1 MPHTIF
7 IMLRPYLGNIGHIS
21 VIISFVAAVVSTYA
35 YWQATRPQV
44 LSNKQVTDQWLKF
57 ARGAFYVHTL
67 AIFTICASL
76 LSIIFNHYF
85 EYHYAWD
92 NSSWSLPFGYAISC
106 FWQDQEGSFLLWMF
120 WNVVLGVLLINT
132 TLRKTRNASI
142 EAPTMTIFALVQVFL
157 ASMILG
163 VVIWGDFKVG
173 SSPFLTLKES
183 MPNIPIWKTNPDFVP
198 KDGNG
203 LNPLLQNYWMVIHPP
218 TLFLGFAMTLVPF
231 AFCMAGLWK
240 KQYTEWIKP
249 ALPWTLTAAVVLGTG
264 IMMGG
269 IWAYETLNFGGY
281 WNWDPVENA
290 VYVPWL
296 VLVGSFHTMLM
307 ARKNSTALK
316 YTIILVLAQFIL
328 IVYSTFLARSGILG
342 NASVHSFTDLG
353 LSGQLLIYL
362 LTFIVVSVVLSTIR
376 WKHLPQ
382 DEAEIST
389 FSREFWVF
397 SGVLMLCLASFQ
409 VIVTTSIPV
418 YNKIGEIFG
427 AKLNMAL
434 PTNQVEHFT
443 QFQMWFFV
451 LITAL
456 SGVAQFFWW
465 KRVQK
470 NSLNKLINPLI
481 VSLLLSA
488 VIITFAKVN
497 DWKYIILLTAA
508 MFSIAANGSI
518 LLDILKGK
526 FKVAGGAITHIGL
539 AVMLIGIM
547 FSSGYSKV
555 VSLNFSGAKIF
566 TNESDNKENALL
578 WLNRP
583 TELSEFSFTYKGQF
597 VDVRNAPG
605 YIEKKYVWPVPG
617 SNYKGIARADVVDGD
632 KTYFKRGDT
641 LEYEAENTYYQIEY
655 SDKDGKKFNFYPR
668 VQDNEKMGTV
678 LSPDIKKFW
687 NKDIYAFVSGPPTAE
702 DERDWSRPEEFAVAV
717 GDTFFINDYVA
728 ILENV
733 EGIKEVDGI
742 ALSEGDAAARASV
755 KILDRNVAVTMR
767 PVFAIRNR
775 EIWSKPEVNT
785 ELGVRLQLSKI
796 DPVSGKFAFTVSRG
810 QREFLVLKATE
821 KPHINLLWIGFFM
834 IIVGITIA
842 AVRRF
847 QLVAAEG

>member
-1 MPHTIF
+1 
-7 IMLRPYLGNIGHIS
+7 
-21 VIISFVAAVVSTYA
+21 
-35 YWQATRPQV
+35 
-44 LSNKQVTDQWLKF
+44 
-57 ARGAFYVHTL
+57 
-67 AIFTICASL
+67 
-76 LSIIFNHYF
+76 
-85 EYHYAWD
+85 
-92 NSSWSLPFGYAISC
+92 
-106 FWQDQEGSFLLWMF
+106 
-120 WNVVLGVLLINT
+120 
-132 TLRKTRNASI
+132 
-142 EAPTMTIFALVQVFL
+142 
-157 ASMILG
+157 
-163 VVIWGDFKVG
+163 
-173 SSPFLTLKES
+173 
-183 MPNIPIWKTNPDFVP
+183 
-198 KDGNG
+198 
-203 LNPLLQNYWMVIHPP
+203 
-218 TLFLGFAMTLVPF
+218 
-231 AFCMAGLWK
+231 
-240 KQYTEWIKP
+240 
-249 ALPWTLTAAVVLGTG
+249 
-264 IMMGG
+264 
-269 IWAYETLNFGGY
+269 
-281 WNWDPVENA
+281 
-290 VYVPWL
+290 
-296 VLVGSFHTMLM
+296 MLM

-316 YTIILVLAQFIL
+316 YTIILVIAQFIL

-451 LITAL
+451 LITSL

-470 NSLNKLINPLI
+470 DSLNKLINPLVI
-481 VSLLLSA
+481 SLLASA
-488 VIITFAKVN
+488 IIITFAKVN
-497 DWKYIILLTAA
+497 NWKYIVLLTAA

-641 LEYEAENTYYQIEY
+641 LEYEAENTYFQIEY
-655 SDKDGKKFNFYPR
+655 SDKDGKKFNLYPR
-668 VQDNEKMGTV
+668 VQDYVKLGSV
-678 LSPDIKKFW
+678 LSHFIMKFW
-687 NKDIYAFVSGPPTAE
+687 N
-702 DERDWSRPEEFAVAV
+702 
-717 GDTFFINDYVA
+717 
-728 ILENV
+728 
-733 EGIKEVDGI
+733 
-742 ALSEGDAAARASV
+742 
-755 KILDRNVAVTMR
+755 
-767 PVFAIRNR
+767 
-775 EIWSKPEVNT
+775 
-785 ELGVRLQLSKI
+785 
-796 DPVSGKFAFTVSRG
+796 
-810 QREFLVLKATE
+810 
-821 KPHINLLWIGFFM
+821 
-834 IIVGITIA
+834 
-842 AVRRF
+842 
-847 QLVAAEG
+847 

>member
-1 MPHTIF
+1 
-7 IMLRPYLGNIGHIS
+7 MLRSYLGNIGHTS
-21 VIISFVAAVVSTYA
+21 VIIAFVAAVVSTYA
-35 YWQATRPQV
+35 YWQASRTQN
-44 LSNKQVTDQWLKF
+44 LSIESWLKF
-57 ARGAFYVHTL
+57 ARKAFYVHTL

-92 NSSWSLPFGYAISC
+92 NSSLSLPLGYAISC

-120 WNVVLGVLLINT
+120 WNVVLGVILINT
-132 TLRKTRNASI
+132 TLRKTKNGGM

-163 VVIWGDFKVG
+163 VVLWGEFKIG
-173 SSPFLTLKES
+173 STPFLTLRES
-183 MPNIPIWKTNPDFVP
+183 MPNIPIWKTNPNFIP

-231 AFCMAGLWK
+231 AFCIAGLWK
-240 KQYTEWIKP
+240 KQYVEWIKP
-249 ALPWTLTAAVVLGTG
+249 ALPWTLAAAVILGTG

-296 VLVGSFHTMLM
+296 VLVASFHTMLL
-307 ARKNSTALK
+307 ARKSSTALK
-316 YTIILVLAQFIL
+316 YTIILVIAQFIL
-328 IVYSTFLARSGILG
+328 IIYSTFLARSGILG

-362 LTFIVVSVVLSTIR
+362 LTFIVFAVALSIIR
-376 WKHLPQ
+376 WKYLPK
-382 DEAEIST
+382 DEIEIST
-389 FSREFWVF
+389 YSREFWVF
-397 SGVLMLCLASFQ
+397 TGVLMLCLAAFQ

-418 YNKIGEIFG
+418 YNKIAEIFG
-427 AKLNMAL
+427 GKLNMAL

-443 QFQMWFFV
+443 QFQLWFFIA
-451 LITAL
+451 ITAL

-465 KRVQK
+465 KRI
-470 NSLNKLINPLI
+470 NKENLSKLLNPLI
-481 VSLLLSA
+481 ISLLVSA
-488 VIITFAKVN
+488 LIITFAKVN
-497 DWKYIILLTAA
+497 NWKYIVLLTAT

-518 LLDILKGK
+518 LTDILKGK
-526 FKVAGGAITHIGL
+526 FKVAGGAITHIGIAL
-539 AVMLIGIM
+539 MLLGIM

-566 TNESDNKENALL
+566 TNETDNKENALL

-597 VDVRNAPG
+597 VDVRNVPG
-605 YIEKKYVWPVPG
+605 YIEKKYIMPVPG

-632 KTYFKRGDT
+632 KTFYKRGDT
-641 LEYEAENTYYQIEY
+641 LEFEGENTYYQIEY
-655 SDKDGKKFNFYPR
+655 TDKSGKHFNMYPR
-668 VQDNEKMGTV
+668 TQENEKMGRV
-678 LSPDIKKFW
+678 DSPDIKKFW
-687 NKDIYAFVSGPPTAE
+687 NKDIYAFVSGPPVAE
-702 DERDWSRPEEFAVAV
+702 DERDWSRPEEFAVAI
-717 GDTFFINDYVA
+717 GDTFFVNDYVA

-733 EGIKEVDGI
+733 EGIKEVDGM
-742 ALSEGDAAARASV
+742 ALAEGDAAARASV
-755 KILDRNVAVTMR
+755 RILDRDVSVTMR

-775 EIWSKPEVNT
+775 EIWSKPEVNN
-785 ELGVRLQLSKI
+785 EMGLRLHLTKI
-796 DPVSGKFAFTVSRG
+796 DPTSGKFSFSASQG
-810 QREFLVLKATE
+810 QREFLVMKATE
-821 KPHINLLWIGFFM
+821 KPHINLLWFGFLLV
-834 IIVGITIA
+834 IIGITLATI
-842 AVRRF
+842 RRF
-847 QLVAAEG
+847 RIIGAE

>member
-1 MPHTIF
+1 
-7 IMLRPYLGNIGHIS
+7 MLRPYLGSIGHIS
-21 VIISFVAAVVSTYA
+21 VIISFVAALVSTFA
-35 YWQATRPQV
+35 YWQATRPAI
-44 LSNKQVTDQWLKF
+44 LNNKQDTDQWLRF
-57 ARGAFYVHTL
+57 ARGAFYTHTA
-67 AIFTICASL
+67 AILLICGSL

-92 NSSWSLPFGYAISC
+92 NSSMSLPLGYAISC

-132 TLRKTRNASI
+132 TLRKARNASI
-142 EAPTMTIFALVQVFL
+142 EAPTMTIFALVQLFL
-157 ASMILG
+157 SSMILG
-163 VVIWGDFKVG
+163 VVIWGDFKIG
-173 SSPFLTLKES
+173 SSPFLTLQES
-183 MPNIPIWKTNPDFVP
+183 MPNIPIWKTNPNFVP

-218 TLFLGFAMTLVPF
+218 TLFLGFGMTLVPF
-231 AFCMAGLWK
+231 AFCLAGLWK

-249 ALPWTLTAAVVLGTG
+249 ALPWTLAAAVILGVG

-296 VLVGSFHTMLM
+296 VLVGSFHTMLL
-307 ARKNSTALK
+307 ARKSSTALK
-316 YTIILVLAQFIL
+316 YTIILVIAQFVL

-362 LTFIVVSVVLSTIR
+362 LTFIVFSVVLAVIR
-376 WKHLPQ
+376 WKNLPQ

-389 FSREFWVF
+389 YSREFWVF
-397 SGVLMLCLASFQ
+397 SGVLMLCLAAFQ

-418 YNKIGEIFG
+418 YNKIAEIFG
-427 AKLNMAL
+427 GKLNMAL
-434 PTNQVEHFT
+434 PANQIAHFT
-443 QFQMWFFV
+443 QFQLWFFV
-451 LITAL
+451 AITAL

-465 KRVQK
+465 KRIQK
-470 NSLNKLINPLI
+470 DSLTKLLNPLI
-481 VSLLLSA
+481 FSLLASA
-488 VIITFAKVN
+488 LIITFAKVN

-508 MFSIAANGSI
+508 MFSISANGTI

-526 FKVAGGAITHIGL
+526 FKVAGGAITHIGV
-539 AVMLIGIM
+539 AIMLIGIM

-583 TELSEFSFTYKGQF
+583 TDLNEFSFTYKGQF
-597 VDVRNAPG
+597 VDVRNVPG
-605 YIEKKYVWPVPG
+605 YIEKKYILPVPG
-617 SNYKGIARADVVDGD
+617 SNYKGIAGADVVDGD
-632 KTYFKRGDT
+632 KIFYKRGDT
-641 LEYEAENTYYQIEY
+641 LEFEGENTYYQIEY
-655 SDKDGKKFNFYPR
+655 TDKSGKKFNMYPR
-668 VQDNEKMGTV
+668 TQNNEKMGRV
-678 LSPDIKKFW
+678 DSPDIKKFW
-687 NKDIYAFVSGPPTAE
+687 NKDIYAFVSGPPVAE
-702 DERDWSRPEEFAVAV
+702 DERDWSKPEEFSVAV
-717 GDTFFINDYVA
+717 GDTFFVNDYVA

-733 EGIKEVDGI
+733 EGVKEVDGM
-742 ALSEGDAAARASV
+742 ALAAGDAAARASV
-755 KILDRNVAVTMR
+755 RVLDRDVSVTMK

-775 EIWSKPEVNT
+775 EIWSKPEVNNQMG
-785 ELGVRLQLSKI
+785 LRLQLTKI
-796 DPVSGKFAFTVSRG
+796 DPVSGKFSFSASKG
-810 QREFLVLKATE
+810 QREFLVMKATE
-821 KPHINLLWIGFFM
+821 KPHINLLWLGFAM
-834 IIVGITIA
+834 ITVGISLA

-847 QLVAAEG
+847 RIVGTE

>member
-1 MPHTIF
+1 
-7 IMLRPYLGNIGHIS
+7 MLRPYLGNIGHTS
-21 VIISFVAAVVSTYA
+21 VIIAFVAAVVSTYA
-35 YWQATRPQV
+35 YWQASRAENINTE
-44 LSNKQVTDQWLKF
+44 SWLKF
-57 ARGAFYVHTL
+57 ARKTFYVHTL

-92 NSSWSLPFGYAISC
+92 NSSLSLPLGYAISC

-120 WNVVLGVLLINT
+120 WNVVLGVILINT
-132 TLRKTRNASI
+132 TLRKTKNNGM
-142 EAPTMTIFALVQVFL
+142 EGPTMTIFALVQVFL

-163 VVIWGDFKVG
+163 VVLWGEFKIG

-183 MPNIPIWKTNPDFVP
+183 MPNIPIWKTNPNFIP

-231 AFCMAGLWK
+231 AFCIAGLWK
-240 KQYTEWIKP
+240 KQYTQWIKP
-249 ALPWTLTAAVVLGTG
+249 ALPWTLMGAVILGTG

-296 VLVGSFHTMLM
+296 VLVGSFHTMLL
-307 ARKNSTALK
+307 ARKSSTALK
-316 YTIILVLAQFIL
+316 YTVILVITQFIL

-362 LTFIVVSVVLSTIR
+362 LTFIVFAVALSAIR

-382 DEAEIST
+382 DEVEIST
-389 FSREFWVF
+389 YSREFWVF
-397 SGVLMLCLASFQ
+397 TGVLMLCLSAFQ

-418 YNKIGEIFG
+418 YNKIAEVFG
-427 AKLNMAL
+427 GKLNMAL
-434 PTNQVEHFT
+434 PTNQVQHFT
-443 QFQMWFFV
+443 QFQLWFFIA
-451 LITAL
+451 ITAL

-465 KRVQK
+465 KRIQK
-470 NSLNKLINPLI
+470 ESLSKLLNPLI
-481 VSLLLSA
+481 ISLLTSA
-488 VIITFAKVN
+488 LIITFAKVN
-497 DWKYIILLTAA
+497 DWKYIVLLTAT

-518 LLDILKGK
+518 LTDILKGK
-526 FKVAGGAITHIGL
+526 FKVAGGAISHIGIAL
-539 AVMLIGIM
+539 MLLGIM

-583 TELSEFSFTYKGQF
+583 TELSDFSFTYKGQF
-597 VDVRNAPG
+597 VDVRNVPG
-605 YIEKKYVWPVPG
+605 YIEKKYIMPVPG

-632 KTYFKRGDT
+632 KTFYKRGDT
-641 LEYEAENTYYQIEY
+641 LEFEGENTYYQIEY
-655 SDKDGKKFNFYPR
+655 TDKSGKHFNMYPR
-668 VQDNEKMGTV
+668 TQNNEKMGRV
-678 LSPDIKKFW
+678 DSPDIKKFW
-687 NKDIYAFVSGPPTAE
+687 NKDIYAFVSGPPVAE

-717 GDTFFINDYVA
+717 GDTFFVNDYVA

-733 EGIKEVDGI
+733 EGIKEVDGM
-742 ALSEGDAAARASV
+742 ALAEGDAAARASV
-755 KILDRNVAVTMR
+755 KILDRDVSVIMQ

-775 EIWSKPEVNT
+775 EIWSKPEVNN
-785 ELGVRLQLSKI
+785 EMGLRLQLTKI
-796 DPVSGKFAFTVSRG
+796 DPVSGKFSFSASQG
-810 QREFLVLKATE
+810 QREFLVMKATE
-821 KPHINLLWIGFFM
+821 KPHINLLWFGFLLV
-834 IIVGITIA
+834 IVGITLATI
-842 AVRRF
+842 RRF
-847 QLVAAEG
+847 RIVGTE